1 MLKLS
6 EHQDAFGNDD
16 RRQTDKA
23 RKEAE
28 ALFRPKPKLVEIS
41 MLAGTLLQPDTLPRK
56 PRILSASGPPLNH
69 RSAEVLVSSG
79 PQVGVPGSQAHT
91 DRERLD
97 QARAAILEKQHQL
110 RANLDAIDT
119 ELRAIDAY
127 EAARRGKTPSRLCGA
142 SKATRRPGGL
152 RARRRNPLGCR

>member
-1 MLKLS
+1 MSLLKLS

-127 EAARRGKTPSRLCGA
+127 EAVRRGKTGRTVSG
-142 SKATRRPGGL
+142 
-152 RARRRNPLGCR
+152 

>member
-28 ALFRPKPKLVEIS
+28 ALFRPKPKIVETS
-41 MLAGTLLQPDTLPRK
+41 RLTDTLHADTSLRK
-56 PRILSASGPPLNH
+56 PRTLSASAPPLN
-69 RSAEVLVSSG
+69 RERARVSISSG
-79 PQVGVPGSQAHT
+79 PKIAVSGSQVHT
-91 DRERLD
+91 NRERLD
-97 QARAAILEKQHQL
+97 RARAAIFEKQHEL
-110 RANLDAIDT
+110 RAKLAAIDI